1 MLIWSCILPS
11 RDIRC
16 RPRWLEYIYIYVYSV
31 ILLMIDRDHCIKLV
45 NVTHVLSMLAL
56 SFSGVALA
64 ARAGDIQST

>member
-1 MLIWSCILPS
+1 
-11 RDIRC
+11 
-16 RPRWLEYIYIYVYSV
+16 
-31 ILLMIDRDHCIKLV
+31 MIDRDHCIKLV